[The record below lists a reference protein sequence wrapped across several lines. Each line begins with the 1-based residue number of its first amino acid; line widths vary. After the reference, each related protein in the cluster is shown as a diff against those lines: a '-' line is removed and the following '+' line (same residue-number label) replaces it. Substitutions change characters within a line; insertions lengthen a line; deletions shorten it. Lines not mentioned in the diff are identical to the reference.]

1 MNDARQTWPE
11 DLRASRRLCALLKA
25 KAPILR
31 GRAALAGL
39 LAGVLGIVSML
50 PAISL
55 AQGTMWPQKPLRLV
69 VPFAAGGSSDVMAR
83 TVARSLADD
92 LGQPI
97 VVENRPGAGGSIAL
111 EFVARQAADGYTL
124 LFGTIGTNGI
134 NPAVMR
140 KLPYDP
146 LRDFAPVSML
156 HTLSNVLIVHPS
168 VGVAS
173 VGELIA
179 LARTRPGALTF
190 ASAGNGSSSHLAGE
204 LFKAATGIDITHVPY
219 KGGGAA
225 MPDLLSGQV
234 SMMFETIPTA
244 MPPVRAGKVRAL
256 AVTTA
261 GRSSIAPELPT
272 MGEAGVRDF
281 VVSSWTALFTTG
293 GTPRA
298 VIDRLNAA
306 SVRLAQE
313 PQYRV
318 RMREMG
324 SDCVSSTPEELDQ
337 FVHAEIARYTRAAER
352 AGVRND

>member
-1 MNDARQTWPE
+1 MDQPRTMQRVCRGSWGPPHALVRHGLVRQMSGLVTV
-11 DLRASRRLCALLKA
+11 LVASLVLLPA
-25 KAPILR
+25 
-31 GRAALAGL
+31 AALA
-39 LAGVLGIVSML
+39 
-50 PAISL
+50 
-55 AQGTMWPQKPLRLV
+55 QGQAWPVKPLRLV

-83 TVARSLADD
+83 TVARSLSDD
-92 LGQPI
+92 LGQTL

-146 LRDFAPVSML
+146 VRDFAPVSML

-168 VGVAS
+168 VGAGS
-173 VGELIA
+173 VPELIT
-179 LARTRPGALTF
+179 LARARPGALTY

-204 LFKAATGIDITHVPY
+204 LFKAAAGIDITHVPY

-244 MPPVRAGKVRAL
+244 MPPTRAGKVRAL

-261 GRSSIAPELPT
+261 IRSSIAPELPT
-272 MGEAGVRDF
+272 MAEVGVRDF
-281 VVSSWTALFTTG
+281 VVSSWTALFATG
-293 GTPRA
+293 GTPRP
-298 VIDRLNAA
+298 VIERLNAA
-306 SVRLAQE
+306 AVRLAQE
-313 PQYRV
+313 PQYRA

-337 FVHAEIARYTRAAER
+337 FVRAEISRYTRAAER